1 MLHIKPS
8 TISLIIIFI
17 FWCFKSHSF
26 HALIVSLDEVYAGL
40 LILEKR
46 NTNNSKLKRFVTFR
60 LIT

>member
-8 TISLIIIFI
+8 TISFIIIFI

-40 LILEKR
+40 LILEK
-46 NTNNSKLKRFVTFR
+46 KEHKQLK
-60 LIT
+60 II